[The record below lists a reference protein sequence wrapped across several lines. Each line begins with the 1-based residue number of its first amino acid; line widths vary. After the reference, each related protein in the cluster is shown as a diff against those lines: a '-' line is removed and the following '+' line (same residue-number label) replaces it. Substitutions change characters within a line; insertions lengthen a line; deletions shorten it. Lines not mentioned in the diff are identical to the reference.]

1 MGLDFCCN
9 QNKKIK
15 EMCSLAPGNEREIPV
30 QKFKSSNDFLFNEIE
45 SKYNILAKIRLIDYI
60 NLLENYSQENSTLSL
75 NDIIKIE
82 FSENESLLSS
92 YLMTIDRFQS
102 FIENKLLK
110 LSEVYDLIGKNDL
123 MIITFKEVFLENHKS
138 LNLKLQQHYNK
149 KDEEMITK
157 LTLVPL
163 GIIFSKSSIVG
174 KIRLIFDLFKNDKN
188 KFVKSESL
196 DKYLI
201 CSFLICS
208 YCMLSARKKIYRAN
222 NKLAKLDKPVLL
234 KCLDVCEL
242 KDSQN
247 LVKVFNST
255 FFDKEELNW
264 YDFKQ
269 KFSKENSFQWILS
282 SRGIRKKLEE
292 NNV

>member
-9 QNKKIK
+9 RIKKD
-15 EMCSLAPGNEREIPV
+15 ENYSLAPINERDIPP
-30 QKFKSSNDFLFNEIE
+30 QKYTSSNDFLFDEIE
-45 SKYNILAKIRLIDYI
+45 TKYNILSKIRLIDYI
-60 NLLENYSQENSTLSL
+60 NLLENYSQENSTLTL

-82 FSENESLLSS
+82 FSNNESLLSS
-92 YLMTIDRFQS
+92 YSMSLDRFQS
-102 FIENKLLK
+102 FIENKILK
-110 LSEVYDLIGKNDL
+110 LSEVYELTGKNDL
-123 MIITFKEVFLENHKS
+123 IIYTFEEVFKEIHRS
-138 LNLKLQQHYNK
+138 LNLKLKQHCK
-149 KDEEMITK
+149 TKEEDQITK
-157 LTLVPL
+157 LTLIPL
-163 GIIFSKSSIVG
+163 GVIYTKSKVVG

-201 CSFLICS
+201 SSFLICS
-208 YCMLSARKKIYRAN
+208 YCMLSARKNIYRT
-222 NKLAKLDKPVLL
+222 NKKLSILNEKELL

-247 LVKVFNST
+247 LVKVFNDT
-255 FFDKEELNW
+255 FFDKEELTW
-264 YDFKQ
+264 PEFKK
-269 KFSKENSFQWILS
+269 KFEKQNGFQWILS